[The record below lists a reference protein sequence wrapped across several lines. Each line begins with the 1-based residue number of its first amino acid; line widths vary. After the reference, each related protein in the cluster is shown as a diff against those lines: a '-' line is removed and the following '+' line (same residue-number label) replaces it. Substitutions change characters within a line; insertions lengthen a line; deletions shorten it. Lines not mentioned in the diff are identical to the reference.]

1 MRPSNEA
8 VSRWARTSG
17 SCLLDTNG
25 ISRVHPMR
33 EYKAVVKQE
42 GEWWYGWIE
51 EIPGVNCQ
59 ERSQEVLMEPLRVT
73 LCEALEQG
81 GE

>member
-1 MRPSNEA
+1 MQ
-8 VSRWARTSG
+8 
-17 SCLLDTNG
+17 
-25 ISRVHPMR
+25 

-59 ERSQEVLMEPLRVT
+59 ERSEAELMETLRVT
-73 LCEALEQG
+73 LREAIESNREDARKSASG
-81 GE
+81 DFTEVRIAV

>member
-1 MRPSNEA
+1 MQ
-8 VSRWARTSG
+8 
-17 SCLLDTNG
+17 
-25 ISRVHPMR
+25 

-59 ERSQEVLMEPLRVT
+59 ERSESELMETLRVT
-73 LCEALEQG
+73 LREAIELNRNDARRSAAGDFTEVRIAV
-81 GE
+81 

>member
-1 MRPSNEA
+1 MQ
-8 VSRWARTSG
+8 
-17 SCLLDTNG
+17 
-25 ISRVHPMR
+25 

-59 ERSQEVLMEPLRVT
+59 ERSREDLMETLRIT
-73 LCEALEQG
+73 LREAIELNREDAMRSASG
-81 GE
+81 DFTEVGIAV